1 VLVLG
6 TMPSASSARCH
17 APLRHGAMCLFF
29 GTMSSAQATIASFH
43 RADQPSAHA
52 ATVRLSNAAR
62 HLIAFRNKVAGASLR
77 AASGK
82 ACLPWMLGCGV
93 G

>member
-1 VLVLG
+1 MRL
-6 TMPSASSARCH
+6 C
-17 APLRHGAMCLFF
+17 F
-29 GTMSSAQATIASFH
+29 GTGSCAQATIASFH

-77 AASGK
+77 AAGMPTVRGYR
-82 ACLPWMLGCGV
+82 AAWDERV
-93 G
+93 GQDAAH

>member
-1 VLVLG
+1 MRL
-6 TMPSASSARCH
+6 C
-17 APLRHGAMCLFF
+17 F
-29 GTMSSAQATIASFH
+29 GTGSCAQATIASFH

-77 AASGK
+77 AARIPTVEIGIREYR
-82 ACLPWMLGCGV
+82 AAWDERV
-93 G
+93 GQDAAH